1 MGRGIKGW
9 VGVGAREGFKG
20 LGQGKRSK
28 GWVGVGVRDRV
39 KYSGKGGLLWLEL

>member
-1 MGRGIKGW
+1 MGVAAW
-9 VGVGAREGFKG
+9 EGFKG